1 MSRCRR
7 PPPTLSIHQTS
18 CKVAVVVLEGSEVQ
32 STSSGTCV
40 SGTNYIMKVKDTN
53 FSEIFTAVPENGWYF
68 EKWNAGDSFFC
79 GNSTNPTCRVSNE
92 EFENHIEIY
101 LWLWSEKT
109 FYLRAV
115 FWREPHMVTVRG
127 KTWLETRN
135 FPYTADG
142 VLAVCPGPDGI
153 CAGSLEI
160 RHPSKVCYQMMRSL

>member
-1 MSRCRR
+1 
-7 PPPTLSIHQTS
+7 
-18 CKVAVVVLEGSEVQ
+18 
-32 STSSGTCV
+32 V
-40 SGTNYIMKVKDTN
+40 SGLNFWERQVLGAIADALGPDSAILVGNAFTSYMKVKDTN
-53 FSEIFTAVPENGWYF
+53 FSETFAAVPENGWYF

-101 LWLWSEKT
+101 LWLCSEKT
-109 FYLRAV
+109 FYLRPI

-142 VLAVCPGPDGI
+142 VLAVRPGPDGI

-160 RHPSKVCYQMMRSL
+160 RHPSKICYQMMRSL